1 MNVLVVGGSSGLGL
15 ELAKKLTEDSHKV
28 IATGR
33 NAPKDSGLDIREFDL
48 TQTDLPKAID
58 DFVKGLP
65 PIDSLHYVAGLY
77 PPWTIT
83 DLPPEQIDA
92 SLSVGGRGLMFFVRS
107 LLVKQGKLAELMTVT
122 STVQY
127 EPRKG
132 LVVFNFVK
140 AGEGHFSSGMAEDER
155 VGKVLVV
162 APSVMREHDDA
173 KADKDFLDKTWVAE
187 TIIEELDKDYR
198 FRAIKLLHK
207 PTRVEIVETR

>member
-77 PPWTIT
+77 PPGAIT

-107 LLVKQGKLAELMTVT
+107 LLAKQGKLRELMTVT

-127 EPRKG
+127 EPRRG
-132 LVVFNFVK
+132 LVVFNFIK
-140 AGEGHFSSGMAEDER
+140 AGEGHFSNGMAEDGR
-155 VGKVLVV
+155 INKVLVV
-162 APSVMREHDDA
+162 APSVMREHDD
-173 KADKDFLDKTWVAE
+173 KEADKDFLDKVWVAQ
-187 TIIEELDKDYR
+187 TIIKELQKD
-198 FRAIKLLHK
+198 FKFKALKLLHK
-207 PTRVEIVETR
+207 PTRVKVVETR